1 MFDLGEEGDND
12 VREHDDV
19 EQLEVGLTLDVVVP
33 TNGGSEDWIQEGH
46 VQSAYGDQGHEHE
59 QQTNG
64 IKDEGHSGGGSST
77 VRGSGGRKG
86 EGGRTLHGVHQG
98 REARGEEGARGTLRV

>member
-46 VQSAYGDQGHEHE
+46 VQSA
-59 QQTNG
+59 
-64 IKDEGHSGGGSST
+64 
-77 VRGSGGRKG
+77 
-86 EGGRTLHGVHQG
+86 
-98 REARGEEGARGTLRV
+98 